1 VTDIFREVDEDLRR
15 DQAIVLWRK
24 YGRLVMVFAVAAVL
38 ATAGFVAWQ
47 NYSETRR
54 DAAARSYAQAMELV
68 AKNDVASAAAAMA
81 DVASGGT
88 AYRQLALLQEAAL
101 EAKAGKAAEAAAIY
115 DRLAADDS
123 ADQAFRDLATILS
136 AMIGLEGS
144 DQAAP
149 NWPAMEKKLQPLAA
163 EGQAFRPSALELL
176 GYVAIK
182 RGDFT
187 TAKSRFRAIADDMAA
202 PTGLRQRATQVLAWI
217 GDKGGA

>member
-24 YGRLVMVFAVAAVL
+24 YGRLIVAFAVAAVL

-47 NYSETRR
+47 NYSESQRE
-54 DAAARSYAQAMELV
+54 AAARYYAQAMELV
-68 AKNDVASAAAAMA
+68 AKNDVAAAAGAMA
-81 DVASGGT
+81 DVASGGS

-101 EAKAGKAAEAAAIY
+101 EAKVGKKSQAAAIY
-115 DRLAADDS
+115 DHLAADDS
-123 ADQAFRDLATILS
+123 ADPAFRDLATILS

-144 DQAAP
+144 DLAAV
-149 NWPAMEKKLQPLAA
+149 EKKLQPLAA

-176 GYVAIK
+176 GYVAIQQ
-182 RGDFT
+182 GDFK
-187 TAKSRFRAIADDMAA
+187 TAKSRFRTIADDMAA